1 MKKIV
6 ISLATLTVL
15 TAPVTSMA
23 DDDSFYIKANVGIG
37 MVLDTDIDNIP
48 NTGET
53 AKMTYDSGFVGSL
66 AAGYD
71 FANPFRME
79 IELLRQKND
88 LELTSYNNF
97 YGSFNDGDL
106 KTNSLMVNGFYDVDT
121 GSAWTPFAGV
131 GIGMSKLNINDPGF
145 QDSDSDEVF
154 AYQFI
159 GGVAYA
165 FNEDWSV
172 DAQYRFMGTSDATI
186 DGTDFNV
193 NSNNLMLGL
202 RYSF

>member
-1 MKKIV
+1 
-6 ISLATLTVL
+6 
-15 TAPVTSMA
+15 MA